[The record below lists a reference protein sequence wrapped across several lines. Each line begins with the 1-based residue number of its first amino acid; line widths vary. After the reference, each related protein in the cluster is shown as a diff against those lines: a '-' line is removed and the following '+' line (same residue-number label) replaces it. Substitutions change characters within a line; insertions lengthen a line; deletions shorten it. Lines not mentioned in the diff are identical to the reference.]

1 MSLDPGFVRVV
12 GRAPISES
20 LLAAV
25 TNWQRQNLGQAESDP
40 SWIQLACSY
49 ETADGDAM
57 DLAVPASDVA
67 VGHII
72 DVEAVPI
79 VGIRFNDDMM
89 QPPVQQAYAK
99 ALQSTEAGWRAEA

>member
-20 LLAAV
+20 LLTDV
-25 TNWQRQNLGQAESDP
+25 TNWQLQNLGQAASDA
-40 SWIQLACSY
+40 SWLQLACSY
-49 ETADGDAM
+49 EIADGDAM
-57 DLAVPASDVA
+57 DLAVPASDVV
-67 VGHII
+67 VGDVV

-89 QPPVQQAYAK
+89 QPPVQLAYAK
-99 ALQSTEAGWRAEA
+99 ALQRTEAGWRAET

>member
-1 MSLDPGFVRVV
+1 MALKPGFVRVV

-25 TNWQRQNLGQAESDP
+25 TNWQLQNRGQTASDAG
-40 SWIQLACSY
+40 WLELACSY

-57 DLAVPASDVA
+57 DLAAPASDVA
-67 VGHII
+67 VGDVI

-79 VGIRFNDDMM
+79 VGIRFNDDMT
-89 QPPVQQAYAK
+89 QPPVQQAYAE

>member
-12 GRAPISES
+12 DLAPISES

-25 TNWQRQNLGQAESDP
+25 SNLQRQNLGRAETDP

-67 VGHII
+67 AGDVI
-72 DVEAVPI
+72 DVEAVPV
-79 VGIRFNDDMM
+79 VGVRFNDDVM
-89 QPPVQQAYAK
+89 QPPVQLTFAR
-99 ALQSTEAGWRAEA
+99 ALQLTEAGWRAEA

>member
-1 MSLDPGFVRVV
+1 MSLYPGFVRVV
-12 GRAPISES
+12 GRAPISDS

-25 TNWQRQNLGQAESDP
+25 ATWQQQNLGQAEADP

-57 DLAVPASDVA
+57 DLAVPTLDVA
-67 VGHII
+67 VGDVI

-89 QPPVQQAYAK
+89 QPPIQQACAK

>member
-1 MSLDPGFVRVV
+1 MALKPGFVRVV

-25 TNWQRQNLGQAESDP
+25 SNWQLQDRGRTASDA
-40 SWIQLACSY
+40 SWFELACSY
-49 ETADGDAM
+49 ETPDGDAM

-67 VGHII
+67 VGDII

-79 VGIRFNDDMM
+79 VGIRFNDDIT
-89 QPPVQQAYAK
+89 QPAVQQAYAV
-99 ALQSTEAGWRAEA
+99 ALQSNEAGWRAEA